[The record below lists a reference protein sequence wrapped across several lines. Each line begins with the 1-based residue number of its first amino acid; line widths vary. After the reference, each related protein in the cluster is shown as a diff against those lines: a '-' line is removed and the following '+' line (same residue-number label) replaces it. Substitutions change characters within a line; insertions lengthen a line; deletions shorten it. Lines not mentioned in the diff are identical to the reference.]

1 MSPARNESAAFRGR
15 TVISRRG
22 RPGLRLAAWRATWGV
37 LRHCGVLAAR
47 HAAFTTRD
55 QNRLADAQARTACA
69 AALLRWIY
77 ALIIHGTT
85 WNPQIAA
92 GGQPPRRRP
101 RHRSRRRV
109 TRNHRRRRRS
119 YQDFPPR
126 RRASPSTRRGPTP
139 LSTQGSSPGPARG
152 PSPARLH
159 AAGTPSPLQLRRA
172 QAPRAG
178 TAGPRPRPPGP
189 GTREAC
195 PEPATPATTSTN
207 SHLTNTPLRWC

>member
-1 MSPARNESAAFRGR
+1 MIALLGELGIGWERSARSRACRAASLAAILAEAGDPRRYASSSSLVKHAGMSPARNESAAFRGR

-55 QNRLADAQARTACA
+55 QNKLADAQARTACA

-92 GGQPPRRRP
+92 GEAATTPPAASPQPPP
-101 RHRSRRRV
+101 R
-109 TRNHRRRRRS
+109 NPE
-119 YQDFPPR
+119 PPSQ
-126 RRASPSTRRGPTP
+126 AAVISGLSPSQESEPVNPSGTN
-139 LSTQGSSPGPARG
+139 PA
-152 PSPARLH
+152 
-159 AAGTPSPLQLRRA
+159 
-172 QAPRAG
+172 
-178 TAGPRPRPPGP
+178 
-189 GTREAC
+189 
-195 PEPATPATTSTN
+195 
-207 SHLTNTPLRWC
+207 